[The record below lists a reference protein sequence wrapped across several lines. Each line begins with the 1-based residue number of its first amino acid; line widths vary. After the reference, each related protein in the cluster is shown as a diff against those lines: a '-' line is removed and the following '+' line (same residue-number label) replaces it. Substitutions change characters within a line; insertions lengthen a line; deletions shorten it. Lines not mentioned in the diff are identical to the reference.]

1 MSLAHPY
8 SEYLYQD
15 SRFIILEDYGCD
27 TSIVSTW
34 ISLIFEYTLPIVLE
48 IIAGVYGFLS
58 IRAYYNLSKR
68 THIKDYN
75 FDPNRYVRLMCFSAC
90 DLLSGVPITSF
101 YLYLAIRVFSPFS
114 GLKEEHSNFSYISQ
128 IPAVVW
134 RADTLSELSHEL
146 YRWFI
151 VWEAFIF
158 FPIFGFTE
166 ESRNNYR
173 AILQSV
179 VQVYI
184 KITGIKTR
192 TPASCNAEGY
202 VIYRFFPFPSVLRL
216 IL

>member
-15 SRFIILEDYGCD
+15 SRFIIVEDYGCNA
-27 TSIVSTW
+27 SILSTW

-48 IIAGVYGFLS
+48 ITAGVYGFLS
-58 IRAYYNLSKR
+58 IRAFYNRTKK
-68 THIKDYN
+68 THIKDFN

-101 YLYLAIRVFSPFS
+101 YLYLAIRVFSPFP
-114 GLKEEHSNFSYISQ
+114 GLKQEHSNFFYISQ

-134 RADTLSELSHEL
+134 RADTLSELSNEL
-146 YRWFI
+146 FRWFI

-158 FPIFGFTE
+158 FAIFGFTE

-179 VQVYI
+179 VQVFV

-192 TPASCNAEGY
+192 TQASCNADSEGC
-202 VIYRFFPFPSVLRL
+202 VIYRFFLFSV
-216 IL
+216 